1 MTMPSVEEAP
11 LEECPPPQTAM
22 AMFWET
28 ANVIAEDTSW
38 GFDGMTT
45 IAYEVLALSE
55 DMTTQHT
62 ALFTQAALHRC
73 NFSS

>member
-11 LEECPPPQTAM
+11 LEECPPPHTVI
-22 AMFWET
+22 AMFRET

-38 GFDGMTT
+38 EFDGMTIT
-45 IAYEVLALSE
+45 DYEVLALSE
-55 DMTTQHT
+55 DGTTQHT

>member
-1 MTMPSVEEAP
+1 
-11 LEECPPPQTAM
+11 
-22 AMFWET
+22 MFWET
-28 ANVIAEDTSW
+28 ANVMAEDTSW
-38 GFDGMTT
+38 GFDGMTI

-55 DMTTQHT
+55 DMATQHT